1 MLLRGHCFYG
11 HPLINLKSNRK
22 GIVFFPNRILC
33 LFEPVELV
41 RFLCV
46 WGIKGLCIN
55 WCQNEIW
62 EITCVLV
69 NAVLCKL
76 SVRNAS
82 QRRRRLMSAR
92 SISWVNRPY
101 FLLIFKY
108 LESRNFTSVINHL
121 DRMHLAALQGFYAE
135 WNREIGAIRK
145 SNMKKWGVFAGWPLG
160 GAEQVCAR
168 RHLFGPSL
176 LSVQA

>member
-1 MLLRGHCFYG
+1 MSQSTRCCFCFLVLTQDEVALEG
-11 HPLINLKSNRK
+11 SLFLWTSADQPKIQQKRDC
-22 GIVFFPNRILC
+22 FFPNRILC

-92 SISWVNRPY
+92 SISWVNRPC

-108 LESRNFTSVINHL
+108 LESRNFTSVNNHP
-121 DRMHLAALQGFYAE
+121 DRMH
-135 WNREIGAIRK
+135 
-145 SNMKKWGVFAGWPLG
+145 
-160 GAEQVCAR
+160 
-168 RHLFGPSL
+168 
-176 LSVQA
+176 